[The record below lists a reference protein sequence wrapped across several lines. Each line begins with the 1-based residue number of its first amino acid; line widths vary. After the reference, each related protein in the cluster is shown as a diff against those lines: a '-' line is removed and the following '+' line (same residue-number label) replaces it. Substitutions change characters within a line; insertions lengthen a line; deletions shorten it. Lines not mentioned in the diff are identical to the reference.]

1 MQGRRTHRHR
11 PRGTILIVTMLVS
24 FALAGMVVV
33 LCQQMRVERMAAA
46 NQAAAAQASSIERG
60 AEQCLLGILTEDKDQ
75 LDQIPETEYAA
86 VHLGDGYFWILRPS
100 YDDDTLPVSGF
111 PGESAKVNVN
121 SASADQLMRL
131 PGMTEDV
138 ANAIVDWRDEDS
150 DPPPD
155 GAENDYYL
163 SLPEPYYAKNAP

>member
-46 NQAAAAQASSIERG
+46 NRAAAAQASSIERG
-60 AEQCLLGILTEDKDQ
+60 AEQYCLGILTEDKDQ

-86 VHLGDGYFWILRPS
+86 VHLGDGYFWILRPG
-100 YDDDTLPVSGF
+100 YDDETLPVFGF
-111 PGESAKVNVN
+111 TGESAKLNIN
-121 SASADQLMRL
+121 PANADQLMRL
-131 PGMTEDV
+131 PGMTDDV

-150 DPPPD
+150 DASAN
-155 GAENDYYL
+155 GAENEFYL
-163 SLPEPYYAKNAP
+163 SLPEPYYAKN